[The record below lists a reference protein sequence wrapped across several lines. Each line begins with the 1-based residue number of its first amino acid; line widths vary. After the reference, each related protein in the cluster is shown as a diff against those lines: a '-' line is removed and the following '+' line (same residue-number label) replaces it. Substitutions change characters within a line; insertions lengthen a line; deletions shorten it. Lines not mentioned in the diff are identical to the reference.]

1 MTNLPNIGKPATN
14 ALRQLDITTL
24 EQIAIHDEKNAFKN
38 TWHWTKSNRYF
49 ERSNGRT
56 GHAF

>member
-24 EQIAIHDEKNAFKN
+24 EQIAIHDEKNAFK
-38 TWHWTKSNRYF
+38 KYMALDQKQSVF
-49 ERSNGRT
+49 
-56 GHAF
+56 